1 MKSDYRVRATKFLR
15 SLWRYLREVNIMD
28 TDEVQWAVDKYMAD
42 HPSRRIS
49 VCSGSAR
56 VAIITSDYVI
66 KWDYDEEN
74 VEEIG
79 GCEAERGIYLNAKR
93 AGFGYLFAETTS
105 LEYEGYDF
113 VIMPKIPNVQK
124 HKDSI
129 KNHLSYYENE
139 YIKSIHLIDLHSYNW
154 GMKNNKPV
162 IIDYA
167 YINNYETES
176 E

>member
-15 SLWRYLREVNIMD
+15 SLWRYLCEVDIMD
-28 TDEVQWAVDKYMAD
+28 MDEVQWAVDKYMAD
-42 HPSRRIS
+42 HPSRRVD

-66 KWDYDEEN
+66 KWDYDAEIA
-74 VEEIG
+74 EEIG
-79 GCEAERGIYLNAKR
+79 GCEAEQWIYLNAKR
-93 AGFGYLFAETTS
+93 AGFGYLFAETTP

-124 HKDSI
+124 RKGDI
-129 KNHLSYYENE
+129 RNHLNYYETE
-139 YIKSIHLIDLHSYNW
+139 YIKSIRLIDLHSYNW
-154 GMKNNKPV
+154 GIKNNRPV

-167 YINNYETES
+167 YINNDEAES